1 MTIQAIATHD
11 REPAHDP
18 RPPALL
24 NYFRVGYWQCAL
36 ALVLLVA
43 IAFARAP
50 MRQIP
55 DALFVSDGFGYYIF
69 LPSVFI
75 DGDLDLANQLERVP
89 YEAQKSY
96 FDPVEKT
103 GLRANPF
110 PVGAALLWLPFFLA
124 AHAGVL
130 LLRLFGADLNV
141 TGFGFVYELPVYCGA
156 FLYGLAALWL
166 VERTV
171 AGLFSRRVAAQTLCA
186 VLFCTPFAYYLWI
199 EPDVSHVNAAFAV
212 ALLIYLIWRAM
223 DRRDGRLL
231 TWVAIGASIGLVAL
245 VRPYNGLL
253 AAATLPAA
261 WLVTSDRPAPLLHA
275 AWLLGVAA
283 VTALVVFVPQAA
295 AATVIYG
302 ELVLLPPGTRYDEMM
317 WTHPN
322 IAGLAVSVFSFFP
335 LLVAGFA
342 GLLPWRSSVAAS
354 VRAEGACDNARQVF
368 LQWVR
373 PIMLLVL
380 LAVMYITAS
389 YPRGSSFG
397 DSFGQRRIVDWA
409 PVVAVGMASLFALV
423 PERWQRRFNTALVVL
438 AAIEIVLLGLYI
450 VKLVPQWGGTV
461 ELGVG

>member
-1 MTIQAIATHD
+1 MTIQATAARAGAPSSPD
-11 REPAHDP
+11 G
-18 RPPALL
+18 RPSGLL
-24 NYFRVGYWQCAL
+24 RYLRVGVWQC
-36 ALVLLVA
+36 LVA
-43 IAFARAP
+43 FAMVVVIAYGRAP

-69 LPSVFI
+69 LPSLFI
-75 DGDLDLANQLERVP
+75 DGDLDFGNQLQRIP
-89 YEAQKSY
+89 YEANKSY
-96 FDPVEKT
+96 FDPVEKS

-110 PVGAALLWLPFFLA
+110 PVGAAVMWLPFFLA
-124 AHAGVL
+124 AHAGVSM
-130 LLRLFGADLNV
+130 LRFLGADLSSN
-141 TGFGFVYELPVYCGA
+141 GFGFAYELPVYCGA

-166 VERTV
+166 IERTV
-171 AGLFSRRVAAQTLCA
+171 AGIFSRRVAAQTLCA

-199 EPDVSHVNAAFAV
+199 EPNVSHVQAAFAV
-212 ALLIYLIWRAM
+212 ALLVYLIWRAM
-223 DRRDGRLL
+223 ARRDDRLL

-261 WLVTSDRPAPLLHA
+261 LFVTSDKQNGLLRSV
-275 AWLLGVAA
+275 WLLAVAA
-283 VTALVVFVPQAA
+283 VVSLVVFMPQAA

-302 ELVLLPPGTRYDEMM
+302 DLVLLPPGTRYDEMM

-322 IAGLAVSVFSFFP
+322 LAGLIVSVFSFFP
-335 LLVAGFA
+335 LLIPGFA
-342 GLLPWRSSVAAS
+342 GLLPWRASIAAAGT
-354 VRAEGACDNARQVF
+354 RDEAAKQVF

-380 LAVMYITAS
+380 VVVMYITAS

-423 PERWQRRFNTALVVL
+423 PERWQRRFNAALLVM
-438 AAIEIVLLGLYI
+438 AAIGIVLLGLYI